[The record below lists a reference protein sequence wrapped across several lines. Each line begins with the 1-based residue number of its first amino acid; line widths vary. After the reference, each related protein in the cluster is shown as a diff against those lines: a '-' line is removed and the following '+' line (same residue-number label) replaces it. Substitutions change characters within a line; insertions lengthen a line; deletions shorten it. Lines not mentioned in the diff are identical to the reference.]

1 MNHST
6 LSTDADLMQSL
17 FAARVASALGEQAND
32 VSHDIGERLRFAR
45 EQALERARAG
55 CLPVSAATASPMGR
69 SGVAAVLGGGG
80 GSGWWVALASMLP
93 LVVLAAGLVLIG
105 HWTTRAQVLAAA
117 DVDVVLLTDDLPPSA
132 YSDPGFAE
140 FLKKSNQ

>member
-6 LSTDADLMQSL
+6 LSTDADLIQSL
-17 FAARVASALGEQAND
+17 FAARVASALGEQANEVPHD
-32 VSHDIGERLRFAR
+32 VGERLRFAR
-45 EQALERARAG
+45 EQALERARAARH
-55 CLPVSAATASPMGR
+55 PVAATTAAPVGR
-69 SGVAAVLGGGG
+69 SGHAAVLGGG

-93 LVVLAAGLVLIG
+93 LVVLAAGLLLAG

-140 FLKKSNQ
+140 FLMNSSQ